1 MIAGRDI
8 GEIHSVLLLVAPQ
21 AQISLVSGVG
31 IEPTTT

>member
-1 MIAGRDI
+1 MIAGRNL
-8 GEIHSVLLLVAPQ
+8 GEIHPLLLLVALQ